1 MTDPCLMVRCC
12 ELEVCLGN
20 ARVIRNVTF
29 DCCRGEWVV
38 LTGRSGAGKTTLLRT
53 INGLC
58 PPSAGRVWAVH
69 SWLPGRSRTEAR
81 RAWMSTGSVPQEL
94 ALFSTRTAAGNVE
107 IALRA
112 LGADHR
118 TARREAREW
127 LERFGLGD
135 KFDEFPGELS
145 GGERQRVALAR
156 ALARRPQLLLLDEPT
171 SHLDDG
177 SAKVV
182 LTAIQELV
190 QQGAAV
196 VMSSHREKELE
207 VADMC
212 TIVLDQGRVT
222 SICH

>member
-1 MTDPCLMVRCC
+1 MTDSCLVVRCC

-20 ARVIRNVTF
+20 AHVIRNVTF
-29 DCCRGEWVV
+29 DCCRGEWIV
-38 LTGRSGAGKTTLLRT
+38 LTGPSGAGKTTLLRA

-69 SWLPGRSRTEAR
+69 SWMPGRSRGEAR
-81 RAWMSTGSVPQEL
+81 RAWKSTGTVPQEL
-94 ALFSTRTAAGNVE
+94 ALFSTKTAAGNVE

-112 LGADHR
+112 VGADPR
-118 TARREAREW
+118 TARHDAREW

-135 KFDEFPGELS
+135 KLDEFPGELS

-171 SHLDDG
+171 SHLDHG
-177 SAKVV
+177 SAQVV
-182 LTAIQELV
+182 LAAIQELV

-207 VADMC
+207 AVGIC
-212 TIVLDQGRVT
+212 TIVLERGQVT
-222 SICH
+222 STCR